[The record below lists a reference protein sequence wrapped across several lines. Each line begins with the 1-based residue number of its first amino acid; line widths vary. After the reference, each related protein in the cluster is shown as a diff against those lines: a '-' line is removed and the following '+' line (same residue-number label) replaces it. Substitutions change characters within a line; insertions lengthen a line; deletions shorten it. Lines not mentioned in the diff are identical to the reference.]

1 MMLSMK
7 RLNENIFY
15 LYNKWKEGYVRKETA
30 LEEKIKPMKEWA
42 KKYFYDTSEFEYTI
56 DGIIVNGNL
65 KVSCGLRKFDF
76 PFVECNGNFI
86 IEDDFE
92 SLKNCPRH
100 VTGDFKCC
108 NIYYRL
114 TSLVGAPEEVG
125 GTFDCNGCHSLSSL
139 KGAPKK
145 VKNFDCSLCDLKSLV
160 GAPEIVTGDF
170 TCWNSAL
177 LTTLNGAP
185 EKVGGDFDCSC
196 CDSLKSIKSL
206 PKEIGGDLHID
217 GRFKGKIPK
226 DVIIKGNI
234 EYE

>member
-1 MMLSMK
+1 MKMMIIVIK
-7 RLNENIFY
+7 NQKVINHLNNIEKENEY
-15 LYNKWKEGYVRKETA
+15 
-30 LEEKIKPMKEWA
+30 IKPYDQDNLDRNNDNIQIDNDKIEQKNA
-42 KKYFYDTSEFEYTI
+42 SEVKDFYFSS
-56 DGIIVNGNL
+56 IIS
-65 KVSCGLRKFDF
+65 K
-76 PFVECNGNFI
+76 
-86 IEDDFE
+86 DDIP
-92 SLKNCPRH
+92 L
-100 VTGDFKCC
+100 
-108 NIYYRL
+108 I
-114 TSLVGAPEEVG
+114 
-125 GTFDCNGCHSLSSL
+125 LSWM
-139 KGAPKK
+139 PKK

>member
-7 RLNENIFY
+7 RLNENIIH

-114 TSLVGAPEEVG
+114 TSLVGAPE
-125 GTFDCNGCHSLSSL
+125 
-139 KGAPKK
+139 
-145 VKNFDCSLCDLKSLV
+145 
-160 GAPEIVTGDF
+160 IVTGDF